1 MTIQLRAKAR
11 PAPRIEAVEPGSLAD
26 LAGITPGGRL
36 IEINGRPIRDQ
47 IDYHFYQSDPRLSLG
62 LETEAGERVQVE
74 ILKHPDED
82 LGMEIAE
89 TELDDIRICVNKCF
103 FCFLKGLP
111 KGLRKTLYTKDDDYR
126 LSFLHGNFVTL
137 TNLSEDDWARL
148 EEQRLSPLHV
158 SVHSTNHPVR
168 LKLLGVRS
176 APNVLDQLRRLSD
189 IGIRYHTQVV
199 MCPGVNDGVEL
210 DRTIEDLA
218 ALFPDAQSIAV
229 VPVGATMYHT
239 QRMGDLNEHSM
250 SSISPEIARSTIA
263 QVRKHRLRF
272 RKEFGTALVF
282 PSDEFYITAG
292 IKPPGAADYEG
303 FAQYENGIGM
313 VRVLQDDA
321 AATLRRLRAGRNHA
335 IPVKR
340 VTLACGRLIGPE
352 LARLAEQ
359 IGAAAGVQLDV
370 VPVTNGFFGERVNVS
385 GLLVGEDYA
394 SALAPMD
401 RGEILFLPRP
411 SLDYYGRHFLDDMT
425 PVELSDQ
432 LGRPIVFV
440 TTLSE
445 VIEYCAAPP
454 EEPVTGALRGAV
466 TNGRSWV

>member
-1 MTIQLRAKAR
+1 MTIQLRTKAR
-11 PAPRIEAVEPGSLAD
+11 PAPRIEAVEAGSLAER
-26 LAGITPGGRL
+26 AGIAPGGRL
-36 IEINGRPIRDQ
+36 VEINGRPIRDQ
-47 IDYHFYQSDPRLSLG
+47 IDYHFYQADPQLLLLLESDD
-62 LETEAGERVQVE
+62 GERVEVE

-137 TNLSEDDWARL
+137 TNLSDDDWARL
-148 EEQRLSPLHV
+148 EEQKLSPLHV

-168 LKLLGVRS
+168 LQLLGVRS

-199 MCPGVNDGVEL
+199 MCPGVNDGAEL
-210 DRTIEDLA
+210 DRTIDDLA
-218 ALFPDAQSIAV
+218 AFFPDTQSIAV

-239 QRMGDLNEHSM
+239 QRMGDLSQHSM
-250 SSISPEIARSTIA
+250 SSITAEIARATIA
-263 QVRKHRLRF
+263 QMRQHQRRF

-292 IKPPGAADYEG
+292 LRPPRAADYEG

-321 AATLRRLRAGRNHA
+321 ALTLRRLRSGRYGA
-335 IPVKR
+335 PR
-340 VTLACGRLIGPE
+340 VRRATLACGRLIGPE
-352 LARLAEQ
+352 LARLAGDVGE
-359 IGAAAGVQLDV
+359 AAGLELEV
-370 VPVTNGFFGERVNVS
+370 VPVVNHFFGERVNVS

-394 SALAPMD
+394 SALAPID

-411 SLDYYGRHFLDDMT
+411 SLDYYGKHFLDDVT
-425 PVELSDQ
+425 PADLAEQ
-432 LGRPIVFV
+432 LGRPVVFV

-445 VIEYCAAPP
+445 VVEHCIAPP
-454 EEPVTGALRGAV
+454 DAPVTGAIRGVV